1 MPSERKIAHAKEK
14 AREEL
19 RLTLVVFAFLAF
31 MFCAFLTYR
40 RLVLK
45 EYGISY
51 AHYGAGLIE
60 AAIIAKVI
68 LFGQAMNL
76 GKRIEDEP
84 LIISVLVK
92 SILYALFTALFT
104 VLEDVVV
111 GLLHRESWHAI
122 AQQGLA
128 GGPNEILGTTLMI
141 MVAFIPFFAFWE
153 TGRVLGPGKLSEMF
167 LHKRVP
173 M

>member
-1 MPSERKIAHAKEK
+1 MTFAGMLIMPSERKIAHAKEK

-84 LIISVLVK
+84 LIISVLP
-92 SILYALFTALFT
+92 SRSYTRYSR
-104 VLEDVVV
+104 
-111 GLLHRESWHAI
+111 HSS
-122 AQQGLA
+122 
-128 GGPNEILGTTLMI
+128 
-141 MVAFIPFFAFWE
+141 PFSK
-153 TGRVLGPGKLSEMF
+153 TSL
-167 LHKRVP
+167 
-173 M
+173 